1 MKKNFYISLSKEV
14 SDVLKA
20 QQQNEIEYKNT
31 VKDKV
36 TRQVRLVDKD
46 ITEQQME
53 EYVANPQ
60 LAQEM
65 LQRKIYGHASITLK
79 NTVSDIQDK
88 FRDIQKLQA
97 SVNQCVAL
105 FN

>member
-1 MKKNFYISLSKEV
+1 M
-14 SDVLKA
+14 
-20 QQQNEIEYKNT
+20 EYKNT

-46 ITEQQME
+46 ITEEEME
-53 EYVANPQ
+53 EFVANPQ

-65 LQRKIYGHASITLK
+65 LQRKIYGQASITLK

-88 FRDIQKLQA
+88 FRDIQKL
-97 SVNQCVAL
+97 
-105 FN
+105 

>member
-20 QQQNEIEYKNT
+20 QQENELEYKNT

-46 ITEQQME
+46 ITE
-53 EYVANPQ
+53 A
-60 LAQEM
+60 EM
-65 LQRKIYGHASITLK
+65 
-79 NTVSDIQDK
+79 
-88 FRDIQKLQA
+88 
-97 SVNQCVAL
+97 
-105 FN
+105 

>member
-1 MKKNFYISLSKEV
+1 MKKNFYISLSKEF
-14 SDVLKA
+14 SDVLKE
-20 QQQNEIEYKNT
+20 QQENELDYKNT

-46 ITEQQME
+46 ITEEEME
-53 EYVANPQ
+53 EFVANPQ

-65 LQRKIYGHASITLK
+65 LQRKIYGQASITLK

-88 FRDIQKLQA
+88 FRDIQKL
-97 SVNQCVAL
+97 
-105 FN
+105 

>member
-14 SDVLKA
+14 SDVLKE
-20 QQQNEIEYKNT
+20 QQENQLDYKNT

-46 ITEQQME
+46 ITEEEME
-53 EYVANPQ
+53 EFVANPQ

-65 LQRKIYGHASITLK
+65 LQRKIYGQASITLK

-88 FRDIQKLQA
+88 FRDIQKL
-97 SVNQCVAL
+97 
-105 FN
+105 